1 MFKVHPFQKQSHTA
15 KKAPESKPLCPLP
28 GTSPS
33 VFVPYQIKK
42 YLSRNSSAN
51 IYITTLTFLLFAAPE
66 TRFSTT

>member
-1 MFKVHPFQKQSHTA
+1 MFKVHPFQKQSPAA
-15 KKAPESKPLCPLP
+15 KKAPESKPLYRD
-28 GTSPS
+28 TSPS